1 MWWILAVVILVF
13 VSYLKQLSFKMR
25 TIEGKTIQLLETIYI
40 VENTVKL
47 NILTERYKFGVFIS
61 NSLAQEVNK
70 RYYLKSVQEGIKRYN
85 TQYYDR
91 PATDDQINM
100 VLNPY
105 LFDTSFFCKNIYRC
119 FVGFYDRTQIEINN
133 LKTEKAKERRMQLIK
148 DTLTDVENLLVL
160 NGDKQ
165 YINQIHEMYS

>member
-1 MWWILAVVILVF
+1 MWWILALSILFFVF
-13 VSYLKQLSFKMR
+13 YLKQLSFKMR

-47 NILTERYKFGVFIS
+47 TTLIERYKFGL
-61 NSLAQEVNK
+61 SLSSSLTQEVNK

-91 PATDDQINM
+91 PATDDLINM
-100 VLNPY
+100 ALNPY
-105 LFDTSFFCKNIYRC
+105 LFDTSHFCKCVYGC
-119 FVGFYDRTQIEINN
+119 FVGFYERTQIEINN

-165 YINQIHEMYS
+165 YINQLHEMYS